1 MKMTTMSTE
10 FKKRAADALRALLGR
25 VSAIKLMELEHES
38 QPGGSAAAIRARID
52 IYGHSHTLACELNSN
67 GEPAHLCAVFSELQS
82 GAAPLAADTI
92 PVVIAPYLSPEAQ
105 ALCKQ
110 NMMGFLDFEG
120 NARLTVGDF
129 FIGMRSLP
137 RQAATRV
144 SAAPQKTPARAAAD
158 PIFPSALPKISPK
171 QPAVALSA

>member
-1 MKMTTMSTE
+1 MKTATMSTE

-25 VSAIKLMELEHES
+25 VSAIKLLELEHES

-67 GEPAHLCAVFSELQS
+67 GEPAHLRAVFSELQR

-110 NMMGFLDFEG
+110 NKMGFLDFEG

-129 FIGMRSLP
+129 FIVMRSLP
-137 RQAATRV
+137 CRATGRPPIASSKPPLRSSASSMVSSGFARPPQNHAQAVLTA
-144 SAAPQKTPARAAAD
+144 
-158 PIFPSALPKISPK
+158 
-171 QPAVALSA
+171 